1 MSGIHFRYDGS
12 FAGLLTAAAEVV
24 RRKSILLSIARPG
37 AATADLFAEA
47 CTIDT
52 DQSWS
57 ERVWKALTERCGAR
71 GARDLAVCH
80 LAESAEADHLLIHQI
95 QRILER
101 DPAANDTRDPVVNSL
116 RQWRKKISHEVHQMH
131 AFVRFQENADG
142 LWTSTIAPAYDVLPL
157 IAPHFRKR
165 FADMRWMIYDERR
178 DYALHFDGSQVLWAE
193 PLELEGNEFA
203 TNSVAEPVDTEN
215 AYQTLWKTYFHHV
228 NIPGRANARLQM
240 QHMPKRHWRHMVEM
254 RP

>member
-1 MSGIHFRYDGS
+1 
-12 FAGLLTAAAEVV
+12 
-24 RRKSILLSIARPG
+24 
-37 AATADLFAEA
+37 
-47 CTIDT
+47 
-52 DQSWS
+52 
-57 ERVWKALTERCGAR
+57 
-71 GARDLAVCH
+71 
-80 LAESAEADHLLIHQI
+80 
-95 QRILER
+95 
-101 DPAANDTRDPVVNSL
+101 VNSL

-131 AFVRFQENADG
+131 AFVRFQENSDG

-178 DYALHFDGSQVLWAE
+178 DYALHFDGSTVLWAE
-193 PLELEGNEFA
+193 PLELAGNEIA
-203 TNSVAEPVDTEN
+203 PNSVAESLDAED

-240 QHMPKRHWRHMVEM
+240 RHMPKRHWRHMVEM